1 VDPTVKRRLKV
12 FTGMHYPE
20 TEHATWDEVLKAYN
34 FPGGKLW
41 DGEKMIEDKWDGK
54 IIPY

>member
-12 FTGMHYPE
+12 FIGMHYPE